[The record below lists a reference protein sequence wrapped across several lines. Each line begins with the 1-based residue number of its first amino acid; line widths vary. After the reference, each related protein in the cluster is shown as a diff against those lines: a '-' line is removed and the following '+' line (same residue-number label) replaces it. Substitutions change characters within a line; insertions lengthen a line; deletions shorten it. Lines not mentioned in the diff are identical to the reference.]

1 MKVIFLKDNIA
12 FIRENY
18 RTVER
23 DTNKI
28 QVYLTL
34 RINAGTVVTEA
45 LQNLEF
51 MAINMVITKAQDPDL
66 WLALKDTTRDE
77 FITFIYNTLI
87 EYRSKVL
94 RYKEL
99 EILVRNYL
107 EDPNNNGDPSALIS
121 SWSQE
126 DQNLYVTM
134 PLKRRSG
141 LADLLFF
148 LDTTENN
155 EIFSSF
161 TLRDL

>member
-1 MKVIFLKDNIA
+1 MKVIFLKDNVA

-18 RTVER
+18 RTIER
-23 DTNKI
+23 DANKM

-66 WLALKDTTRDE
+66 WVQLKDTTRDE

-87 EYRSKVL
+87 EYRPKIF

-126 DQNLYVTM
+126 DQTLYATM

-148 LDTTENN
+148 LDAAENN